1 MKNIPILRHFFV
13 IIRIFLLSL
22 YKNQQ
27 NFYYLFYYQGIT
39 ILMAHFKTIKTV
51 FFLMTS
57 NYTFIYDGECPFC
70 NHFAELLEIKSK
82 ITNIKIL
89 DGRKNLTLIRSL
101 LDKGYDLDKGAILL
115 KDKDIFHGADA
126 INTICK
132 QINNPSSSLLLLL
145 SKVFK
150 SNKRTNLI
158 FPLLVRARRFTL
170 ISKGI
175 STSLV

>member
-1 MKNIPILRHFFV
+1 MV
-13 IIRIFLLSL
+13 
-22 YKNQQ
+22 
-27 NFYYLFYYQGIT
+27 
-39 ILMAHFKTIKTV
+39 AHFKTSKTV

-89 DGRKNLTLIRSL
+89 DGRKNLTLIESL
-101 LDKGYDLDKGAILL
+101 LEKGYDLDKGAILL
-115 KDKDIFHGADA
+115 KNEDIFHGADA

-132 QINNPSSSLLLLL
+132 QISNPSSSLLLLL
-145 SKVFK
+145 SSVFK
-150 SNKRTNLI
+150 SNNRTQLI
-158 FPLLVRARRFTL
+158 FPFLIRARRFAL

>member
-1 MKNIPILRHFFV
+1 
-13 IIRIFLLSL
+13 
-22 YKNQQ
+22 
-27 NFYYLFYYQGIT
+27 
-39 ILMAHFKTIKTV
+39 MASH
-51 FFLMTS
+51 
-57 NYTFIYDGECPFC
+57 YTFIYDGECPFC

-89 DGRKNLTLIRSL
+89 DGRKNLTLIKSL
-101 LDKGYDLDKGAILL
+101 LEKGYDLDKGAILL

-132 QINNPSSSLLLLL
+132 QICDPSGSLLLLL

-150 SNKRTNLI
+150 STKRTKVI
-158 FPLLVRARRFTL
+158 FPLLIRARRLAL

>member
-1 MKNIPILRHFFV
+1 
-13 IIRIFLLSL
+13 
-22 YKNQQ
+22 
-27 NFYYLFYYQGIT
+27 
-39 ILMAHFKTIKTV
+39 
-51 FFLMTS
+51 MTS

-89 DGRKNLTLIRSL
+89 DGRKNLTLINSL
-101 LDKGYDLDKGAILL
+101 LDKGYDLDKGAILY
-115 KDKDIFHGADA
+115 KDEEILHGSEA

-145 SKVFK
+145 SRVFK
-150 SNKRTNLI
+150 STKRTKLL
-158 FPLLVRARRFTL
+158 FPLLVRARRLAL
-170 ISKGI
+170 IAKGV

>member
-13 IIRIFLLSL
+13 IIRISVLNHPFS
-22 YKNQQ
+22 NPQ
-27 NFYYLFYYQGIT
+27 NFYYLFYYRGNN
-39 ILMAHFKTIKTV
+39 ILISHFKTIKT

-70 NHFAELLEIKSK
+70 NHFAELLEIKSE
-82 ITNIKIL
+82 INNIKIL
-89 DGRKNLTLIRSL
+89 DGRKNLTLIKSL
-101 LDKGYDLDKGAILL
+101 LEKGYDLDKGAILL
-115 KDKDIFHGADA
+115 KDEDIFHGADA

-145 SKVFK
+145 SRVFK

-158 FPLLVRARRFTL
+158 FPLLVRARRLAL

-175 STSLV
+175 SISLV